1 MRDNQTVD
9 FFNRSCT
16 YPVMPA
22 SKLNR
27 SRRYYLIAAAILLA
41 GLLAAAAIALTA
53 TDDAGDALGY
63 EFIDGQAYA
72 IEAGDSK
79 MYRRELER
87 FGGKAAILADD
98 LNRWFS
104 SLWRGKRL
112 ALTVAALAVVLALFF
127 LRAGRNC
134 KKGESNDPEP

>member
-1 MRDNQTVD
+1 
-9 FFNRSCT
+9 
-16 YPVMPA
+16 MPA
-22 SKLNR
+22 SKLTR
-27 SRRYYLIAAAILLA
+27 SLRFYLIAAAILLA

-53 TDDAGDALGY
+53 SDDAGDALGY

-72 IEAGDSK
+72 IEASDSK

-87 FGGKAAILADD
+87 FGGKAAVLADD

-112 ALTVAALAVVLALFF
+112 ALTVATLAAILALFF
-127 LRAGRNC
+127 FRAGRNC
-134 KKGESNDPEP
+134 KAGESDEPNP